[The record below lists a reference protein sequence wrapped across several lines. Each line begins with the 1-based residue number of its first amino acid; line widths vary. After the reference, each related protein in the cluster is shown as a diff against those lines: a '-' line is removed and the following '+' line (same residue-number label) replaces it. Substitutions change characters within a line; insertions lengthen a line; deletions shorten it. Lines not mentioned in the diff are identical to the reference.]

1 MPAIAADLAER
12 AAERLRRATSVV
24 VFTGAGVSAE
34 SGIPTFRSG
43 ANAMWND
50 ADVARYATPR
60 GYRAHAPQAWAWY
73 AARARAAAS
82 VKPNPAHFAIADIE
96 RRVPEFLLVT
106 QNIDGLHQRA
116 GSANVLELHGNL
128 VRVRC
133 FECGAH
139 SEWPDDVSSAACSR
153 CGGLLRPDVVFFE
166 EDLPDGAMDRAL
178 QAAQQCSLLISIGTS
193 NLVWP
198 AAEVPAYAA
207 RHGADVLIVNPDMR
221 GQPLRT
227 HNVMH
232 LEGRAGEILPELV
245 SLTWGS
251 RTDQ

>member
-1 MPAIAADLAER
+1 MPPLAPDLVER
-12 AAERLRRATSVV
+12 AAERLRRAAAVV

-60 GYRAHAPQAWAWY
+60 GYRAHAAKAWAWY
-73 AARARAAAS
+73 AARARAAAA
-82 VKPNPAHFAIADIE
+82 VAPNPAHHAIVAIE

-116 GSANVLELHGNL
+116 GSTQVLELHGTL
-128 VRVRC
+128 SRVRC
-133 FECGAH
+133 FDC
-139 SEWPDDVSSAACSR
+139 SVRCDWPADETDSVCEY

-166 EDLPDGAMDRAL
+166 EDLPLGAMERARE
-178 QAAQQCSLLISIGTS
+178 AAERCSLLISVGTS

-198 AAEVPAYAA
+198 AAEIPEFAA
-207 RHGADVLIVNPDMR
+207 RHGAEVLIVNPDMR
-221 GQPLRT
+221 GQPLRS
-227 HNVMH
+227 HRVMH
-232 LEGRAGEILPELV
+232 LEGLAGEILPEIV
-245 SLTWGS
+245 ARAW
-251 RTDQ
+251 